1 MLFYLQERALS
12 HSYLILYHHFRNEEI
27 RSVKSSDHRQTVAG
41 LLLIFGQWPVRPELL
56 LLLNVIGRK
65 IEGTK
70 KISGEL
76 FLVLMDG
83 LEAPGISIR
92 TQVSIYH
99 NQRTQHKGGTFY
111 SNYPQLTQIL

>member
-1 MLFYLQERALS
+1 M
-12 HSYLILYHHFRNEEI
+12 
-27 RSVKSSDHRQTVAG
+27 KSSDHRQTEAS
-41 LLLIFGQWPVRPELL
+41 LLLISGQWPLRLELL
-56 LLLNVIGRK
+56 LPLNVIGRK
-65 IEGTK
+65 IEGTKKK

-92 TQVSIYH
+92 TQVSICH
-99 NQRTQHKGGTFY
+99 NQRTQHKGSTFY